1 MFRLY
6 DDNGDHKVCREE
18 FEEGLKDYGLDLSK
32 DEVDSLM
39 ATFDRDGCGTI
50 DFDELLSAVRPPMSK
65 ARVKLIEMAFQKMDK
80 TGDGFITPDELKGLY
95 NARHHPKYKNGEW
108 TEQQVFTEFLNQFE
122 SDNDG
127 KVTLEEFTDYYRGVS
142 VSIDKDVYFD
152 LMMRNSWKI

>member
-1 MFRLY
+1 
-6 DDNGDHKVCREE
+6 
-18 FEEGLKDYGLDLSK
+18 
-32 DEVDSLM
+32 
-39 ATFDRDGCGTI
+39 
-50 DFDELLSAVRPPMSK
+50 MSK

-127 KVTLEEFTDYYRGVS
+127 KVRLFS
-142 VSIDKDVYFD
+142 CI
-152 LMMRNSWKI
+152 